1 MSSKLLEWSAPQ
13 STYTSTQTE
22 NGPCP
27 YPANNGRRATAC
39 WTPGSTEEGTTDGRT
54 VLTPDAILPLDTSE
68 HGIGKQEAHMALI
81 SLLGNDDWVTSLDIT
96 DEVAFQWTRFLRL
109 QTWNRDVVG
118 PGVREVVAA
127 RFDNCQPP
135 TIVFCRSDNQY
146 CVTTPGSKTFT
157 TFDGWKTIL
166 W

>member
-1 MSSKLLEWSAPQ
+1 MDPVHIQRTMGGALQ
-13 STYTSTQTE
+13 
-22 NGPCP
+22 
-27 YPANNGRRATAC
+27 PAR
-39 WTPGSTEEGTTDGRT
+39 TPSSTEEGTTDART

-68 HGIGKQEAHMALI
+68 QGIGKQEAHMALI
-81 SLLGNDDWVTSLDIT
+81 TLLGDNDCFTSLDIT

-118 PGVREVVAA
+118 PGVRKVLAV
-127 RFDNCQPP
+127 RFDKRQPP

-146 CVTTPGSKTFT
+146 CVITPGSKTFT

-166 W
+166 C